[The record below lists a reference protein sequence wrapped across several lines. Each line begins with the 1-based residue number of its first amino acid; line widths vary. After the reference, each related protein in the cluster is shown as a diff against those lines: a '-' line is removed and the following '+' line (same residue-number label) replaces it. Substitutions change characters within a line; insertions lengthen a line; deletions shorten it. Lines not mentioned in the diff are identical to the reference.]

1 MKIFQSPTFK
11 AFSEP
16 VAKNNP
22 VFIQSL
28 GICSALA
35 VTVQL
40 NTAIVMA
47 LAMTFVTAFSSLT
60 ISAMRNVIP
69 RNVRM
74 IVELSVIASLVILA
88 DEVLRAY
95 FYDISKQLSVFVG
108 LIITNCIVMGR
119 AETYALGNPP
129 VQSFMDG
136 LGNGAGYGLVLSDR
150 GLYPRTA
157 RRRKTIRF
165 FRGPPG
171 FLRPRIHEH
180 GLHAA
185 GAGGVY
191 HHRPAG
197 VAAEKPDEELS
208 VHPQAAFFGPGRRSR
223 SAEIRDV
230 ALLRLR
236 FQAPCGLGLNPNI
249 PFADEHWFG

>member
-1 MKIFQSPTFK
+1 MRESIAMKLTQSTPFR

-16 VAKNNP
+16 LAKNNP

-136 LGNGAGYGLVLSDR
+136 LGNGAGYGLVLV
-150 GLYPRTA
+150 TVA
-157 RRRKTIRF
+157 FIRE
-165 FRGPPG
+165 
-171 FLRPRIHEH
+171 L
-180 GLHAA
+180 L
-185 GAGGVY
+185 GAGKLFGF
-191 HHRPAG
+191 
-197 VAAEKPDEELS
+197 S
-208 VHPQAAFFGPGRRSR
+208 VVPQAFYNHGYMNMGFMQLAPAAFIIIG
-223 SAEIRDV
+223 
-230 ALLRLR
+230 LLVWL
-236 FQAPCGLGLNPNI
+236 QKSLMKG
-249 PFADEHWFG
+249 